1 MRWITLVVLLL
12 FVSLLLIFWA
22 LPTTQRLDWVIWT
35 GATLFTVCVVYLS
48 LAYRRFLATRRGF
61 GAVTALL
68 CLALVWLRWE
78 WQLWGA
84 NASLL
89 QNANLVVSLLTWGL
103 VIGLGISSLLLLIL
117 KDASVIF
124 LAASWLIYLLLI
136 TAVGIQ
142 YREMENLTTAPLGEQ
157 LFWGVPLMW
166 ATGVMCLA
174 PPAFLVHL
182 MILLIKEL
190 KARSAQ

>member
-1 MRWITLVVLLL
+1 MRWVTSAVLLL
-12 FVSLLLIFWA
+12 FVSLLLVIWV
-22 LPTTQRLDWVIWT
+22 LPTTQRPDWVIWT

-78 WQLWGA
+78 WQLW
-84 NASLL
+84 SVDVPLL
-89 QNANLVVSLLTWGL
+89 QNVNLVVSLLAWGL
-103 VIGLGISSLLLLIL
+103 VISQGISSLLLLIL

-124 LAASWLIYLLLI
+124 LAFSWLIYLLLI
-136 TAVGIQ
+136 TAMGIQ
-142 YREMENLTTAPLGEQ
+142 YGEMENLTAAPLGEQ
-157 LFWGVPLMW
+157 LFWGVPLLW
-166 ATGVMCLA
+166 ATGIVCLA

-182 MILLIKEL
+182 MILIIQEF